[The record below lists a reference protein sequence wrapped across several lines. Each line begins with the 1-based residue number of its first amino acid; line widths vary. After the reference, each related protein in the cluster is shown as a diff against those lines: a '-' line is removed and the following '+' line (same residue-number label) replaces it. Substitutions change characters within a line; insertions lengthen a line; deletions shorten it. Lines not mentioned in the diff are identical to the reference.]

1 MSRLEINQGS
11 GAGYGEDLR
20 FWGWHRGRAGDVLS
34 RDRGRSAPEPT
45 DQGARALG
53 HLRLDGVLSGRPCR
67 LLPAAASAL
76 APIPSPSRAYSF
88 HTALRASSAVI
99 RPATIVSFRTMS
111 CSASKLTHRSLVRWT
126 PRH

>member
-67 LLPAAASAL
+67 LLPAAASGL
-76 APIPSPSRAYSF
+76 APILSPSSADSF
-88 HTALRASSAVI
+88 HTALRASSAAI
-99 RPATIVSFRTMS
+99 TSATILPCFALYWFAPSRTQP
-111 CSASKLTHRSLVRWT
+111 SLV
-126 PRH
+126 